1 MFAYISRYVRVYLD
15 EKQCQFLSN
24 HREQSSFLQSS
35 LTPEEL
41 PIAKILADKCVLVRK
56 KLDNDTQYALNK
68 SIRFV
73 NK

>member
-15 EKQCQFLSN
+15 EKQYQFLDN
-24 HREQSSFLQSS
+24 HREQLSFLQSS
-35 LTPEEL
+35 LTSEEL

-68 SIRFV
+68 SIRFIE
-73 NK
+73 K